1 MPKPDL
7 DLPPI
12 TDAEEARI
20 QAGIAADPDNPELTE
35 ADLARAR
42 PFAEAQPELLRR
54 ILQARERGR
63 AQEQISL
70 IIDRDILDRFRATGP
85 DWQAR
90 LNAVLRRAAE
100 DLPAA

>member
-12 TDAEEARI
+12 SDAEEARI

-35 ADLARAR
+35 ADFALAR
-42 PFAEAQPELLRR
+42 PLAETQPELLRR
-54 ILQARERGR
+54 ILQARERAV
-63 AQEQISL
+63 AQEKVSL
-70 IIDRDILDRFRATGP
+70 NIDRDILDRFRATGLG
-85 DWQAR
+85 WQAR
-90 LNAVLRRAAE
+90 LNAALRRAAE